1 MIVQGR
7 AHIQLSLEWLPFSRF
22 SILLVTSLAVPG
34 ADDSLRGVLLL
45 VAVHCAILARAVHD
59 RRGTDLMQALSDTVL
74 GVDGEVE
81 LRLEAPVAAL
91 AICDGTKVSKQAWA
105 L

>member
-1 MIVQGR
+1 
-7 AHIQLSLEWLPFSRF
+7 
-22 SILLVTSLAVPG
+22 
-34 ADDSLRGVLLL
+34 
-45 VAVHCAILARAVHD
+45 
-59 RRGTDLMQALSDTVL
+59 MQALSDTVL